1 MAMAKDNEKTK
12 RIQLVLNLDNK
23 VDKEVYNI
31 LAKKGN
37 MSWYIKQAVL
47 YFKKGSRLDL
57 QTAED
62 LRNVIT
68 ETIQETLG
76 SLTFPVATEQPV
88 SALQPQKEVE
98 EKVPEREQ
106 KPDEIKEEK
115 SQKDTIDDD
124 VMDAME
130 MMF

>member
-23 VDKEVYNI
+23 VDREVYEI
-31 LAKKGN
+31 LARKGN

-47 YFKKGSRLDL
+47 FFKKGNRLDL

-62 LRNVIT
+62 LRNVIM

-76 SLTFPVATEQPV
+76 SMTLPVSTEQP
-88 SALQPQKEVE
+88 QREVGK
-98 EKVPEREQ
+98 KVRNPEQ
-106 KPDEIKEEK
+106 KPDETVEGKSEE
-115 SQKDTIDDD
+115 DNIDKD
-124 VMDAME
+124 VMEAME